1 MEQAAVKRKKL
12 IVPFLIGLLIL
23 SSIVFIKHLTNRMNS
38 YIEKNGKISMGA
50 VVEQMQQ
57 TYELQTSGY
66 YSRLHLVE
74 DYLLQEKELSLETE
88 VTSIFLR
95 RGKRIGKYTPV
106 SSGNGK
112 AITADGTKI
121 RMDIPS
127 KLLLDLRNGRN
138 IAKLVAWNHEEIQNG
153 AYLVA
158 IPCQP
163 YRVDG
168 ETYTAVGTVYNHAK
182 LDSMLKLKGYH
193 GNAYLFLLDNE
204 GNITYT
210 NQSKDVFFRNYSLLK
225 HLRKN
230 QAITEGEVETLQKR
244 LVAREQGV
252 ELLGGKSPYYLG
264 YCPIESNHS
273 MLICIVAK
281 GVVDNTLTEYQKA
294 VSFTTM
300 FMVGFIILLF
310 AGLFYSVSRLSIA
323 DQKAKYEK
331 EIMNFKYRR

>member
-1 MEQAAVKRKKL
+1 
-12 IVPFLIGLLIL
+12 
-23 SSIVFIKHLTNRMNS
+23 
-38 YIEKNGKISMGA
+38 MGA
-50 VVEQMQQ
+50 VVQQLKQ

-88 VTSIFLR
+88 GTSIFFEAWEKESESTLLFLQE
-95 RGKRIGKYTPV
+95 
-106 SSGNGK
+106 NGK

-127 KLLLDLRNGRN
+127 KVLL
-138 IAKLVAWNHEEIQNG
+138 EEIQNG

-210 NQSKDVFFRNYSLLK
+210 NQSKDVLFRNYSLLK

-230 QAITEGEVETLQKR
+230 QAITEGEVETLKKD
-244 LVAREQGV
+244 LWPESRE
-252 ELLGGKSPYYLG
+252 
-264 YCPIESNHS
+264 
-273 MLICIVAK
+273 
-281 GVVDNTLTEYQKA
+281 
-294 VSFTTM
+294 
-300 FMVGFIILLF
+300 
-310 AGLFYSVSRLSIA
+310 
-323 DQKAKYEK
+323 
-331 EIMNFKYRR
+331 

>member
-1 MEQAAVKRKKL
+1 MEQAAVKRKKI

-57 TYELQTSGY
+57 TYELQTNGY

-88 VTSIFLR
+88 VTSNFFEVWEKESESTLLFLQE
-95 RGKRIGKYTPV
+95 
-106 SSGNGK
+106 NGK

-210 NQSKDVFFRNYSLLK
+210 NQSKDVLFRNYSLLK

-230 QAITEGEVETLQKR
+230 QAITEGEAETLQKR
-244 LVAREQGV
+244 LAAREQGV
-252 ELLGGKSPYYLG
+252 ELLGGKTPYYLG

-273 MLICIVAK
+273 VLICIVAK
-281 GVVDNTLTEYQKA
+281 NVVDNTLTEYQKA

-310 AGLFYSVSRLSIA
+310 AGLLSQIKK
-323 DQKAKYEK
+323 QNTKK
-331 EIMNFKYRR
+331 EIMNFKYRP